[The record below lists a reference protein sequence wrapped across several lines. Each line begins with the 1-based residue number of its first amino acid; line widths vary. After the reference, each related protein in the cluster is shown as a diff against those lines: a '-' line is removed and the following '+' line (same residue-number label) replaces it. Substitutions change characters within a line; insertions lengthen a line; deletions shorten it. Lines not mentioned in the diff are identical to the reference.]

1 LTGDSFFD
9 DAEHLFN
16 LKFTSK
22 QLQRESKR
30 CEKKE
35 KQNKLKLKHV
45 CTQPMSH
52 RTVLTLT
59 LCGRLRGAGH

>member
-1 LTGDSFFD
+1 MVDWWILFSI

-45 CTQPMSH
+45 RTQSASQPQASH
-52 RTVLTLT
+52 GQSSL
-59 LCGRLRGAGH
+59 